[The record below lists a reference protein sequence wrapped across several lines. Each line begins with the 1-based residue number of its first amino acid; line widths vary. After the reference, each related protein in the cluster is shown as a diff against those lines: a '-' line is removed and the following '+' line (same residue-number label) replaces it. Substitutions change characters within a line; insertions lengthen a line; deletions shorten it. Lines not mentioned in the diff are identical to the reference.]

1 MSAINKNFVVRKGL
15 EVNSDL
21 IVANS
26 DTNRVGI
33 GTTTP
38 SYILHVNGGIGA
50 TFAHVVGYTT
60 TNNLNIIDN
69 IYINGIAASFGQ
81 YVGYNQTGLA
91 WLDNANVGGLRNS
104 NSFVATTGQTI
115 FNILYEVG
123 MVDVYING
131 AKLSPNDFVAND
143 GTTIILNV
151 PCFGGETIEL
161 IAYANIITG
170 IGVTGIPGINV
181 KNNGNLIGDALSN
194 INLNFVGAAVTTDGT
209 GVGVTV
215 TIGYGLGDGGTVTQ
229 ITSKSTGVV
238 LNKDSGRI
246 TMNGA
251 ALAANTTVSFTLTN
265 TRISSTD
272 LLILNHVS
280 GGTAGSYNLNAQ
292 CSSGSATINVR
303 NITTGSLSESIVIGF
318 AIFRSSIS

>member
-1 MSAINKNFVVRKGL
+1 MTAINKNFVVRKGL

-26 DTNRVGI
+26 DTNKVGI
-33 GTTTP
+33 GTTIP
-38 SYILHVNGGIGA
+38 SYLLHVNGGIGA
-50 TFAHVVGYTT
+50 TFANIVGYTT

-91 WLDNANVGGLRNS
+91 WLDNSNVGGIRNS

-115 FNILYEVG
+115 FNILYGVG